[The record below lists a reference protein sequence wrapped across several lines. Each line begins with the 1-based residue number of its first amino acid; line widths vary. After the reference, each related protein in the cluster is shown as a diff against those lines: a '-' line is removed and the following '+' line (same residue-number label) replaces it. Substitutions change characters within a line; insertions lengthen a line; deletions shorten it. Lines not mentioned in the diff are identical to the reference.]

1 MRRHILSLYAV
12 TLAGAGI
19 IGFGG
24 CQGNTDGGSAA
35 DPDYRDEVFVGDET
49 STGSIRVVLNESHI
63 RVGDTSGFKAYVT
76 DSKGQPI
83 PNTRVICD
91 TEQGV
96 ALIEPTTG
104 YELTNSDGVMS
115 GAVGCVTPGSYQM
128 VCRLSIGAN
137 RRQFVSV
144 SCTGDIPS
152 GFTGFPGAGG
162 GGLGGGRQTSENG
175 DISITEAGLDDDGN
189 LGSSG
194 VSPDASVDIFQSV
207 DCDSTTPELD
217 VEPFYDTYAVFNVE
231 NNLEERVTLMYLD
244 CAVTGVDGTNNT
256 ANCGPIRFTRA
267 SDASIEAN
275 NGSTYIQVP
284 VFKGFQGGKYVGSP
298 TDGTGTRISQQGI
311 YNIAFKLYYQRASDE
326 GVDSDDLPYIT
337 ANTTASF
344 SNINRCP

>member
-1 MRRHILSLYAV
+1 MRRHILSFFAT

-19 IGFGG
+19 IGFVG

-35 DPDYRDEVFVGDET
+35 NPDYRDEVFVGDET
-49 STGSIRVVLNESHI
+49 STGSIRVVLNESLI

-83 PNTRVICD
+83 PSTRVICD

-104 YELTNSDGVMS
+104 YELTNGDGVMS
-115 GAVGCVTPGSYQM
+115 GVVGCAAPGSYQM

-144 SCTGDIPS
+144 TCTGDVPN

-162 GGLGGGRQTSENG
+162 GGLGGGRQTSEDGN
-175 DISITEAGLDDDGN
+175 ISITEAGLDDDGN
-189 LGSSG
+189 LGSTS
-194 VSPDASVDIFQSV
+194 VSPDASVDIDQTD
-207 DCDSTTPELD
+207 DCDTTNTTVE
-217 VEPFYDTYAVFNVE
+217 VEPFHDTYAVFNVE
-231 NNLEERVTLMYLD
+231 NNLEERVTLMYLE
-244 CAVTGVDGTNNT
+244 CSVTGVDGTNNT

-267 SDASIEAN
+267 SDSTLEAN

-284 VFKGFQGGKYVGSP
+284 VFKAFQGGKYVGSP
-298 TDGTGTRISQQGI
+298 TDGTGTRISQQGLF
-311 YNIAFKLYYQRASDE
+311 NIAFKLYYQRASDDGGDGE
-326 GVDSDDLPYIT
+326 DLPYIT
-337 ANTTASF
+337 ASTIASF
-344 SNINRCP
+344 GNFNRCP

>member
-1 MRRHILSLYAV
+1 MRRHTLSLYAI

-63 RVGDTSGFKAYVT
+63 PVGDTSGFKAYVT

-104 YELTNSDGVMS
+104 YELTNGDGVMS
-115 GAVGCVTPGSYQM
+115 GAVGCATPGSYQM

-144 SCTGDIPS
+144 TCTGDIPN

-175 DISITEAGLDDDGN
+175 DISVTEAGLDDDGN

-194 VSPDASVDIFQSV
+194 VSPDASVDIFQSA
-207 DCDSTTPELD
+207 DCDSSTTDVD

-284 VFKGFQGGKYVGSP
+284 VFKGFQGGKYVGNP